1 MKHFALTAALAT
13 AVPTAALAETSA
25 QPVMDPVFIT
35 QNATS
40 SDDDLLAPLL
50 FVAFVLAAMAAV
62 AGGPIAVVGNASDAR
77 LKTDVTRVG
86 TADNGLPL
94 YHFRYL
100 GQSQVWEGV
109 MAQDV
114 LAHTPQAVSE
124 LGGYYMVD
132 YGKLGLEMRAVD

>member
-50 FVAFVLAAMAAV
+50 FVAFVLAAMAAT
-62 AGGPIAVVGNASDAR
+62 AGGTVAVVSDAR

>member
-1 MKHFALTAALAT
+1 MKHVALAAALAT
-13 AVPTAALAETSA
+13 AIPATTLADTSA

-35 QNATS
+35 QNATAMN
-40 SDDDLLAPLL
+40 DDLLAPLL
-50 FVAFVLAAMAAV
+50 FVAFVLAAVAAG
-62 AGGPIAVVGNASDAR
+62 ASGAVVISDAR
-77 LKTDVTRVG
+77 LKTGITRVG

-114 LAHTPQAVSE
+114 LAHTPEAVSE
-124 LGGYYMVD
+124 MGGYYLVD
-132 YGKLGLEMRAVD
+132 YGRLGLEMRAVD